1 MTAVAF
7 DTHKFIKEL
16 RGSGLPEGQA
26 EALQRA
32 FSEAI
37 GANLATKVDIERI
50 EHKIESHRQ
59 ENKGDIERLENK
71 IDSDIKDL
79 KHDIE
84 SLRKETKSDNERLEY
99 KIESIEQKMAIMEQ
113 RITIR
118 LGSIMVVGIAA
129 LAGVIKFL

>member
-16 RGSGLPEGQA
+16 RESGVPEGQA

-37 GANLATKVDIERI
+37 GANLATK
-50 EHKIESHRQ
+50 
-59 ENKGDIERLENK
+59 
-71 IDSDIKDL
+71 SDIKDL
-79 KHDIE
+79 RHDIE
-84 SLRKETKSDNERLEY
+84 LLRQETKSDMQR
-99 KIESIEQKMAIMEQ
+99 MEQ

-118 LGSIMVVGIAA
+118 LGSIMVIGIGVIAA
-129 LAGVIKFL
+129 LDKIF

>member
-37 GANLATKVDIERI
+37 GANLATKIDIERI

-84 SLRKETKSDNERLEY
+84 SFRKETKNDIESLRKETKSDIER
-99 KIESIEQKMAIMEQ
+99 SEQ
-113 RITIR
+113 RVTIR
-118 LGSIMVVGIAA
+118 LGSIMVVGIAV

>member
-50 EHKIESHRQ
+50 EHKIESHQQ
-59 ENKGDIERLENK
+59 ENKKGDHRYSQL
-71 IDSDIKDL
+71 
-79 KHDIE
+79 
-84 SLRKETKSDNERLEY
+84 
-99 KIESIEQKMAIMEQ
+99 
-113 RITIR
+113 
-118 LGSIMVVGIAA
+118 LG
-129 LAGVIKFL
+129 

>member
-7 DTHKFIKEL
+7 DTYKFIKEL
-16 RGSGLPEGQA
+16 KDSGLPEGQA

-37 GANLATKVDIERI
+37 GANLATKT
-50 EHKIESHRQ
+50 
-59 ENKGDIERLENK
+59 DIERLENK
-71 IDSDIKDL
+71 LDSDIKEL

-84 SLRKETKSDNERLEY
+84 RS
-99 KIESIEQKMAIMEQ
+99 EQ
-113 RITIR
+113 RVTIR

-129 LAGVIKFL
+129 LAGIIKFL

>member
-37 GANLATKVDIERI
+37 GANLATKI
-50 EHKIESHRQ
+50 
-59 ENKGDIERLENK
+59 DIERLENK
-71 IDSDIKDL
+71 IDSDIKEL

-84 SLRKETKSDNERLEY
+84 SFRKETKSDNERLEY
-99 KIESIEQKMAIMEQ
+99 KIESIEQKIGIMEQ

>member
-26 EALQRA
+26 EALQPA

-37 GANLATKVDIERI
+37 GSNLATKVDIERI
-50 EHKIESHRQ
+50 
-59 ENKGDIERLENK
+59 ENK

-84 SLRKETKSDNERLEY
+84 SFRKETKSD
-99 KIESIEQKMAIMEQ
+99 IECSEQ
-113 RITIR
+113 RVTIR
-118 LGSIMVVGIAA
+118 LGSIMVVGIAV

>member
-37 GANLATKVDIERI
+37 GANLATKIDIERI

-84 SLRKETKSDNERLEY
+84 SFRKETKNDIESLRKETKSDIER
-99 KIESIEQKMAIMEQ
+99 SEQ

-118 LGSIMVVGIAA
+118 LGSIMVVGVAA
-129 LAGVIKFL
+129 LAGLIKFL

>member
-37 GANLATKVDIERI
+37 GANLATKIDVERI

-84 SLRKETKSDNERLEY
+84 SFRKETKNDIESLRKETKSDIER
-99 KIESIEQKMAIMEQ
+99 SEQ
-113 RITIR
+113 RVTIR
-118 LGSIMVVGIAA
+118 LGSIMVVGIAV

>member
-16 RGSGLPEGQA
+16 KGSGVPEGQA

-37 GANLATKVDIERI
+37 GANLATKVDIERL
-50 EHKIESHRQ
+50 ENKIESHRKD
-59 ENKGDIERLENK
+59 NKSDIERLE
-71 IDSDIKDL
+71 
-79 KHDIE
+79 
-84 SLRKETKSDNERLEY
+84 
-99 KIESIEQKMAIMEQ
+99 QKMEIMEQ

-118 LGSIMVVGIAA
+118 LGSIMVVGIAV